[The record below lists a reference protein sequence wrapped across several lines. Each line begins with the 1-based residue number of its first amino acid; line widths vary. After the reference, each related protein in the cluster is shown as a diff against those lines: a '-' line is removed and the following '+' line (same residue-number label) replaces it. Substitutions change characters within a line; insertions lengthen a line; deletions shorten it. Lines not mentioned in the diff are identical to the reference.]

1 MKAHMPHIRIAV
13 FDDSEDQR
21 LSFKYLIGMQS
32 DMSLVGIFEN
42 AVNAIETLR
51 RCKPDIILMDIEMPG
66 ISGIEAVRQIKEK
79 MPNAV
84 ILMQTIF
91 DEDSTIFDA
100 IKAGASGYLLKKSS
114 PVKIIDSIREAYEG
128 GAPMSPAIASK
139 VLRFF
144 RESDKLDK
152 DSSEKAPKLYD
163 LTSREL
169 EILAELVNGN
179 SYKMVSANLNITY
192 NTVNTHVRHIYEKLH
207 VHSIGEAVA
216 KAIKERLI

>member
-21 LSFKYLIGMQS
+21 LSLKYLIGMQS

-42 AVNAIETLR
+42 AVNAVENLR

-79 MPNAV
+79 MPNTV

-91 DEDSTIFDA
+91 DEDNMIFDA
-100 IKAGASGYLLKKSS
+100 IKTGASGYLLKKS
-114 PVKIIDSIREAYEG
+114 PPAKIIESIREAYEG

-144 RESDKLDK
+144 RESNKLDK

-216 KAIKERLI
+216 KAIRERLI

>member
-1 MKAHMPHIRIAV
+1 MPHIRIAV

-42 AVNAIETLR
+42 AVNAIENLR

>member
-1 MKAHMPHIRIAV
+1 MPHIRIAV

-42 AVNAIETLR
+42 AVNAIENLR

-144 RESDKLDK
+144 RESDKIDK

>member
-42 AVNAIETLR
+42 AVNAIENLR

-144 RESDKLDK
+144 RESDKIDK
-152 DSSEKAPKLYD
+152 DSSEKAPKIYD

>member
-42 AVNAIETLR
+42 AVNAIENLR

-216 KAIKERLI
+216 KAMRERLI

>member
-42 AVNAIETLR
+42 AVNAIENLR